1 MRKRYFHQLA
11 LCAFMLLCLASCI
24 EKRSARNVQLII
36 SNSSSHDKQG
46 VVNGISLQAVL
57 DSLQV
62 SEASTIAILDE
73 QGQPVTTQLFDNG
86 QQKLLLFE
94 CSVLANGESTY
105 TISTKADGY
114 PQQPAL
120 PIAERLRSLQ
130 PIRIEADSAR
140 VLLASAVYNWEINE
154 RTRQL
159 DSIMQL
165 LDVSLLG
172 GSLYPYPNSAPRN
185 PWNYRKLDILSEGP
199 LMCAYQLHYDTLR
212 LAGDTLVEHR
222 TLAMQRGS
230 HMTLVRDVMENAGHL
245 DSLLQLRQLAIAL
258 PRQRTDSLIVRE
270 SLSYLILADADTD
283 ARGLMVPGQVQ
294 SLSTADSR
302 QAAFLL
308 PFTPDSVLTYFV
320 ANSAAPTEPFSL
332 ADVQQE
338 LSQMQDA
345 PLSVRIVVH
354 E

>member
-24 EKRSARNVQLII
+24 EKQTVRNVQLII
-36 SNSSSHDKQG
+36 SNSSNHDKQG
-46 VVNGISLQAVL
+46 VVNGISLQAVM

-62 SEASTIAILDE
+62 REASSIAILDE

-94 CSVLANGESTY
+94 CSVLANGESAY
-105 TISTKADGY
+105 TLSTKAAN
-114 PQQPAL
+114 QQPLPPL
-120 PIAERLRSLQ
+120 PIAEQLRRLQ
-130 PIRIEADSAR
+130 QINIQADSAR
-140 VLLASAVYNWEINE
+140 ARLASAVYNWEINE

-159 DSIMQL
+159 DSILQL

-230 HMTLVRDVMENAGHL
+230 HITLVRDVMENAGHQ
-245 DSLLQLRQLAIAL
+245 DTLLLLNQLAIAL

-270 SLSYLILADADTD
+270 SLSYLILADADSG
-283 ARGLMVPGQVQ
+283 AKGLMVPGKSQ
-294 SLSTADSR
+294 SLTAADSR
-302 QAAFLL
+302 QVAFIL

-320 ANSAAPTEPFSL
+320 ANSAIPAEPLSL
-332 ADVQQE
+332 TDAQQE

-345 PLSVRIVVH
+345 PLRARIVVH